1 MGTEDQ
7 NEIKGKVVGDM
18 AHDSHECVMK
28 PTSKANAGIT
38 IKEFNGGSQSGP
50 HIPVTWTDFIFV
62 ICSLRQAV
70 HAKALDVKYVCYSAW

>member
-28 PTSKANAGIT
+28 PTSKANAGVT
-38 IKEFNGGSQSGP
+38 IKEFNGGS
-50 HIPVTWTDFIFV
+50 
-62 ICSLRQAV
+62 
-70 HAKALDVKYVCYSAW
+70 